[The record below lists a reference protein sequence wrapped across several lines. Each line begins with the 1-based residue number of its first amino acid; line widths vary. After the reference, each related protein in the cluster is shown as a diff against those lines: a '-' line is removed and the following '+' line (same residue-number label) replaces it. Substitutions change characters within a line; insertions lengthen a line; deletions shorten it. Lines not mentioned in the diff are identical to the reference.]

1 MATVSAV
8 NFAKQADPSSDNILA
23 QGLNGGRVRV
33 AHDTYTFTEDGAGEV
48 VKIAQLPIG
57 AKVLAI
63 EVINAALGTGCTIGI
78 GYGASGV
85 EFLAQTAVATAGQ
98 IKSNLLSGFE
108 VTTVAN
114 GVIILTT
121 AGATVNGAIITDVY
135 FTTD

>member
-8 NFAKQADPSSDNILA
+8 NFAKQADPSSDNVLGA
-23 QGLNGGRVRV
+23 GLNGGRVRV
-33 AHDTYTFTEDGAGEV
+33 VHDTYTFTEDSAGEV

-63 EVINAALGTGCTIGI
+63 EVINAALGTSVTMGI

-121 AGATVNGAIITDVY
+121 AGAAADGAIITDVY
-135 FTTD
+135 YTTD